1 MTTLA
6 EKSGYRFARFL
17 SRNRPEPPLTHPM
30 PSADVGLLD
39 LKAMA
44 EYREVAKQVGVS
56 ADDALDIEALRH
68 FLDRHDLPIFNRQEV
83 VSHMDSIAARTNPT
97 GYGWQWAPVR
107 AKDTMAAVTF
117 GAKSTL
123 SEHTDRDVA
132 KGTSFTHT
140 QRFPASDDYSDK
152 TPPYARVM
160 PLHALKKIALIEK
173 GFAPDKVR
181 FLVSDFVLQPHEIIR
196 TETVKYPPPPPASRF
211 SGSVPGVWD
220 ESGFGPAQRLKCVD

>member
-1 MTTLA
+1 
-6 EKSGYRFARFL
+6 
-17 SRNRPEPPLTHPM
+17 
-30 PSADVGLLD
+30 VGLLD

-44 EYREVAKQVGVS
+44 EYREVAKQVGIS

-68 FLDRHDLPIFNRQEV
+68 FLDRHDLPIFNRSEV
-83 VSHMDSIAARTNPT
+83 SKYMDSIAAKTNPT
-97 GYGWQWAPVR
+97 GYGWEWRPVR
-107 AKDTMAAVTF
+107 AKDTMAGISF
-117 GAKSTL
+117 GEKSTL

-140 QRFPASDDYSDK
+140 QRFPASDYYSDK

-181 FLVSDFVLQPHEIIR
+181 FLVTDYVVLPHEIIR
-196 TETVKYPPPPPASRF
+196 AETITVSMPRF
-211 SGSVPGVWD
+211 RHHLACRQIRS
-220 ESGFGPAQRLKCVD
+220 